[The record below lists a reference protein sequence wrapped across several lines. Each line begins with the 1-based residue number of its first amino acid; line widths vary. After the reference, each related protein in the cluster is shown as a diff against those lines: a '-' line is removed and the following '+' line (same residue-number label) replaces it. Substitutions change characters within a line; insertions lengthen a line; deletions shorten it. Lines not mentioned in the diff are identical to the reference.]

1 MILTDDLERKLQ
13 NVIFTNDGSSS
24 RTLQFTKESWN
35 WCCFCYD
42 WGLTLLVEQV
52 LADQTTQEVPST
64 GVEPATTLV
73 ENQTTSTTSAPE
85 AIQEENKD
93 TLTKASSADSQK
105 ENKPTATEANTEET
119 ATPRTNQD
127 TVTTSTSSTR
137 KDPSSTSAS
146 DTIQVVTETEST
158 PQSSTLKETSDKIST
173 SETNN
178 FQEEQDITAV
188 KSAVTTQ
195 IIEAKTV
202 AGVVSASQSQAT
214 NLVASQVLASVR
226 ATGTASDATAEEPAS
241 KELVSTD
248 QDGKSLKIT
257 YIGTLTENDSL
268 KFAVWSENNDQDDLR
283 WYDASTMGT
292 ALASYAN
299 HKGFGSY
306 NVHTYSFEGG
316 QAHGLSAI
324 TVTVPK
330 PNVSTAVDKVNDS
343 AYKITVSNVPKY
355 ISSIVVP
362 IFKMSFTIQVMKVTT
377 TFVLPMV
384 QAILLTG

>member
-1 MILTDDLERKLQ
+1 MSYSRMMARHQERYSLRKKAGIGVASVMI
-13 NVIFTNDGSSS
+13 GS
-24 RTLQFTKESWN
+24 
-35 WCCFCYD
+35 
-42 WGLTLLVEQV
+42 LTLLGGQV

-73 ENQTTSTTSAPE
+73 ENQTASTTSALE

-146 DTIQVVTETEST
+146 DTTQVVTETEST

-178 FQEEQDITAV
+178 FQEEQDVTAV

-195 IIEAKTV
+195 TIEAKTV
-202 AGVVSASQSQAT
+202 AGVASASQSQAT

-226 ATGTASDATAEEPAS
+226 ATGTANDATAEEPAS

-257 YIGTLTENDSL
+257 YNGTLTENDSL
-268 KFAVWSENNDQDDLR
+268 KFAVWSENNGQDDLI
-283 WYDASTMGT
+283 WYDADAKNAAYIDLSKR
-292 ALASYAN
+292 
-299 HKGFGSY
+299 HKEYGLY
-306 NVHTYSFEGG
+306 NIHTYTFDKKTGV
-316 QAHGLSAI
+316 AHGLNARTYEVEPSAI
-324 TVTVPK
+324 ITRVQKSENDTIEVTVA
-330 PNVSTAVDKVNDS
+330 NVSSDITGISLPTWSDVNGQDD
-343 AYKITVSNVPKY
+343 I
-355 ISSIVVP
+355 I
-362 IFKMSFTIQVMKVTT
+362 
-377 TFVLPMV
+377 
-384 QAILLTG
+384 